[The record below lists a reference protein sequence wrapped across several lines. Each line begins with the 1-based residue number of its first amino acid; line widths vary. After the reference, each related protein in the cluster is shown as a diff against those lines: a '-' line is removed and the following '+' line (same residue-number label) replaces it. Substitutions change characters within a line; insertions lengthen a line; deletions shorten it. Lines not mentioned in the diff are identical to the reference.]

1 MSTREAREVR
11 RLLQARDDRIDQ
23 AVEDFAIQAERVAE
37 NIGRRIIA
45 ALGADPDEWREPD
58 GDDGVLLLQTRLEE
72 RLQAFDD
79 PAQLR
84 AAILDMPIIEIQEFM
99 DAAGNDI
106 RDAGLRDVVSELAG
120 FAEET
125 LYVQGEATAR
135 QALDTVA
142 AEALIESYV
151 NRTIDTIQDV
161 VDGPA
166 RARLRDALA
175 ANLGEISPFDLA
187 ELTSTQLTDRIPL
200 SLTEAYTR
208 LAEADNFVNEV
219 LRTTLESSL
228 DEAEG
233 PADTPRYV
241 MAYRGPDDAL
251 ERPFCDVMNNH
262 VFTVEQLNK
271 ANNSQG
277 LPVRTSCGGYRCRH
291 KLIPVRDRSDEA
303 LGEIGL
309 KRGTDEL
316 VEKANT
322 AAQKARA
329 KKPRRKRRR
338 RRA

>member
-1 MSTREAREVR
+1 MSTRVAREVR
-11 RLLQARDDRIDQ
+11 RLLKARDDRIDQ

-84 AAILDMPIIEIQEFM
+84 AAILDMPIVEIQEFM

-125 LYVQGEATAR
+125 LFVQGEATAR

-166 RARLRDALA
+166 RARLRDALS
-175 ANLGEISPFDLA
+175 ANLGEISPFELA

-228 DEAEG
+228 DETEG

-241 MAYRGPDDAL
+241 MAYRGPDDDL

-303 LGEIGL
+303 LREIGL

-316 VEKANT
+316 VKKANT
-322 AAQKARA
+322 AAQKARS
-329 KKPRRKRRR
+329 KKPGRRR

>member
-1 MSTREAREVR
+1 MSTRVAREVR
-11 RLLQARDDRIDQ
+11 RLLKARDDRIDQ

-84 AAILDMPIIEIQEFM
+84 AAILDMPIVEIQEFM

-125 LYVQGEATAR
+125 LFVQGEATAR

-166 RARLRDALA
+166 RARLRDALS
-175 ANLGEISPFDLA
+175 ANLGEISPFELA

-228 DEAEG
+228 DETEG

-241 MAYRGPDDAL
+241 MAYRGPDDDL

-262 VFTVEQLNK
+262 VFTVGQLNK

-303 LGEIGL
+303 LREIGL

-316 VEKANT
+316 VKKANT
-322 AAQKARA
+322 AAQKARS
-329 KKPRRKRRR
+329 KKPGRRR

>member
-1 MSTREAREVR
+1 MSTREARAVR

-125 LYVQGEATAR
+125 LFVQGEATAR

-166 RARLRDALA
+166 RARLRDALS
-175 ANLGEISPFDLA
+175 ANLGEISPFELA

-228 DEAEG
+228 DETEG

-251 ERPFCDVMNNH
+251 ERPFCDLMNNH

-303 LGEIGL
+303 LREIGL

-316 VEKANT
+316 VTKANT
-322 AAQKARA
+322 AAQKARS
-329 KKPRRKRRR
+329 KKPGRRR